1 MMHIGLLGFGV
12 VGGGVWALCA
22 PRDDLNVKRVLLRSP
37 KEGLPEEVVT
47 FNADDILNDPEI
59 DTVVEVMGGLHPAY
73 EYVSAALA
81 RGKNVVTANK
91 ALIAAYYTELTALA
105 REKGAA
111 LRCTA
116 AVGGGIP
123 WLTNL
128 ERVKRLDTV
137 CAVGGIMNGTTNFIM
152 DAMHKAPVDFP
163 AILKE
168 AQDLGYAEADPSA
181 DIDGDDIR
189 RKLCISANIAFDA
202 ALEETAIPTFGIRT
216 VTAADIAAF
225 QSHGFA
231 CKLLARAE
239 STENGVCA
247 YVEPTLVDAGDLE
260 AAVPANFN
268 LITYEA
274 EQLGRQSFYGQGAGR
289 FPTAENVVQD
299 CLTVLSGKRG
309 FYTDRAVSM
318 LLTSGEAHPYY
329 VRTSTPDFGLADC
342 CGSSAGP
349 SIAASAHRVT
359 PFISSLTRF
368 CRASTS
374 RTTAFLFQ
382 GRCVT
387 CWPGLR
393 SAMQNV
399 GAASSCSGET
409 CSSARTLASSLRAC
423 LCPAL
428 PSCQSFMTL
437 ADSSRTSLM
446 RRSRSRSKRSCT
458 ALRFSRVRCCSA
470 LSASSSPSRLAAKAF
485 RRSITAVIS

>member
-168 AQDLGYAEADPSA
+168 AQDLGYAEADPSGRHRRRRHPPQA
-181 DIDGDDIR
+181 VHLRQHRLRRGAGGDSHPHLWHPDGDGGGYCGLPGPRFCLQAAGPGREHGQR
-189 RKLCISANIAFDA
+189 RVRLCGAHAGGCRRSGGGGARQ
-202 ALEETAIPTFGIRT
+202 L
-216 VTAADIAAF
+216 
-225 QSHGFA
+225 QSHH
-231 CKLLARAE
+231 L
-239 STENGVCA
+239 
-247 YVEPTLVDAGDLE
+247 
-260 AAVPANFN
+260 
-268 LITYEA
+268 
-274 EQLGRQSFYGQGAGR
+274 
-289 FPTAENVVQD
+289 
-299 CLTVLSGKRG
+299 
-309 FYTDRAVSM
+309 
-318 LLTSGEAHPYY
+318 
-329 VRTSTPDFGLADC
+329 
-342 CGSSAGP
+342 
-349 SIAASAHRVT
+349 
-359 PFISSLTRF
+359 
-368 CRASTS
+368 
-374 RTTAFLFQ
+374 
-382 GRCVT
+382 
-387 CWPGLR
+387 
-393 SAMQNV
+393 
-399 GAASSCSGET
+399 
-409 CSSARTLASSLRAC
+409 
-423 LCPAL
+423 
-428 PSCQSFMTL
+428 
-437 ADSSRTSLM
+437 
-446 RRSRSRSKRSCT
+446 
-458 ALRFSRVRCCSA
+458 
-470 LSASSSPSRLAAKAF
+470 
-485 RRSITAVIS
+485 

>member
-37 KEGLPEEVVT
+37 KEGLPEEAVT

-123 WLTNL
+123 WLVNL
-128 ERVKRLDTV
+128 ARIKRLDTV

-152 DAMHKAPVDFP
+152 DAMHRAPVDFP

-168 AQDLGYAEADPSA
+168 AQALGYAEADPSA

-202 ALEETAIPTFGIRT
+202 VLDETAIPTFGIRT

-225 QSHGFA
+225 KSHGFV
-231 CKLLARAE
+231 CRLLAAAE
-239 STENGVCA
+239 AAENGVCA
-247 YVEPTLVDAGDLE
+247 YVEPTLVAASELE
-260 AAVPANFN
+260 AAVPANYN
-268 LITYEA
+268 LISYTA
-274 EQLGRQSFYGQGAGR
+274 EGVGRQSFFGQGAGR
-289 FPTAENVVQD
+289 FPTAGNVVQD
-299 CLTVLSGKRG
+299 CLTILAGDKS
-309 FYTDRAVSM
+309 FYTDKAAPAALDGSA
-318 LLTSGEAHPYY
+318 EAHPYY
-329 VRTSTPDFGLADC
+329 VRTAAPDDF
-342 CGSSAGP
+342 
-349 SIAASAHRVT
+349 
-359 PFISSLTRF
+359 
-368 CRASTS
+368 
-374 RTTAFLFQ
+374 
-382 GRCVT
+382 
-387 CWPGLR
+387 LR
-393 SAMQNV
+393 SVIADTWGSGIV
-399 GAASSCSGET
+399 TAACNSYEM
-409 CSSARTLASSLRAC
+409 LAWA
-423 LCPAL
+423 
-428 PSCQSFMTL
+428 
-437 ADSSRTSLM
+437 
-446 RRSRSRSKRSCT
+446 KRQ
-458 ALRFSRVRCCSA
+458 
-470 LSASSSPSRLAAKAF
+470 LAADPACF
-485 RRSITAVIS
+485 IAGIR

>member
-1 MMHIGLLGFGV
+1 MKKARRPLSAGFFRLDRQRSGGYNGAKMTPAQAGRPKEVTTMMHIGLLGFGV
-12 VGGGVWALCA
+12 VGGGVWTLCA

-105 REKGAA
+105 REKG
-111 LRCTA
+111 A

-239 STENGVCA
+239 STDSGVCA

-268 LITYEA
+268 LITYEG
-274 EQLGRQSFYGQGAGR
+274 ENIGRQSFYGQGAGQM
-289 FPTAENVVQD
+289 PTAANVMQD
-299 CLTVLSGKRG
+299 CLSILEGCLG
-309 FYTDRAVSM
+309 FYAQQAVPAA
-318 LLTSGEAHPYY
+318 LDGSGEAHPYY
-329 VRTSTPDFGLADC
+329 VRTSAPD
-342 CGSSAGP
+342 
-349 SIAASAHRVT
+349 
-359 PFISSLTRF
+359 
-368 CRASTS
+368 
-374 RTTAFLFQ
+374 AFLR
-382 GRCVT
+382 GRTAETWDNGAVVT
-387 CWPGLR
+387 
-393 SAMQNV
+393 
-399 GAASSCSGET
+399 GAVDVYEM
-409 CSSARTLASSLRAC
+409 LAW
-423 LCPAL
+423 
-428 PSCQSFMTL
+428 
-437 ADSSRTSLM
+437 
-446 RRSRSRSKRSCT
+446 
-458 ALRFSRVRCCSA
+458 
-470 LSASSSPSRLAAKAF
+470 AKAQREKDPGVF
-485 RRSITAVIS
+485 IAGIR

>member
-47 FNADDILNDPEI
+47 FNAEDILNDPEI

-225 QSHGFA
+225 RAHGFA

-239 STENGVCA
+239 ST
-247 YVEPTLVDAGDLE
+247 DS
-260 AAVPANFN
+260 
-268 LITYEA
+268 
-274 EQLGRQSFYGQGAGR
+274 QSFYGQGAGR

-309 FYTDRAVSM
+309 FYTDRAVPM
-318 LLTSGEAHPYY
+318 FLTSGEAHPYY
-329 VRTSTPDFGLADC
+329 VRTSAPD
-342 CGSSAGP
+342 
-349 SIAASAHRVT
+349 
-359 PFISSLTRF
+359 
-368 CRASTS
+368 
-374 RTTAFLFQ
+374 AFLR
-382 GRCVT
+382 GRTAETWDNGAVVT
-387 CWPGLR
+387 
-393 SAMQNV
+393 
-399 GAASSCSGET
+399 GAVDVYEM
-409 CSSARTLASSLRAC
+409 LAW
-423 LCPAL
+423 
-428 PSCQSFMTL
+428 
-437 ADSSRTSLM
+437 
-446 RRSRSRSKRSCT
+446 
-458 ALRFSRVRCCSA
+458 
-470 LSASSSPSRLAAKAF
+470 AKAQREKDPGVF
-485 RRSITAVIS
+485 IAGIR

>member
-168 AQDLGYAEADPSA
+168 AQDLGYAEADPTADVAGIDAGRKTCILADLAFGRETPPEKVPMEGITALDLRDVAIARQAGFRVKLLGRTLRLPDGGYAAYVAPHLIPEGKPIAHVSGVFNAAVVRGSA
-181 DIDGDDIR
+181 VGETMFYGPGAGAYPTA
-189 RKLCISANIAFDA
+189 SACVADVMNVLAGPAPFRFRWEAPSGLRDANEVVSRWYLRTDADAQAVKAAFPQA
-202 ALEETAIPTFGIRT
+202 ETLTEGAFLTGPLTGFALEERAKSLP
-216 VTAADIAAF
+216 V
-225 QSHGFA
+225 
-231 CKLLARAE
+231 LAR
-239 STENGVCA
+239 
-247 YVEPTLVDAGDLE
+247 Y
-260 AAVPANFN
+260 
-268 LITYEA
+268 
-274 EQLGRQSFYGQGAGR
+274 R
-289 FPTAENVVQD
+289 
-299 CLTVLSGKRG
+299 VL
-309 FYTDRAVSM
+309 D
-318 LLTSGEAHPYY
+318 
-329 VRTSTPDFGLADC
+329 
-342 CGSSAGP
+342 
-349 SIAASAHRVT
+349 
-359 PFISSLTRF
+359 
-368 CRASTS
+368 
-374 RTTAFLFQ
+374 
-382 GRCVT
+382 
-387 CWPGLR
+387 
-393 SAMQNV
+393 
-399 GAASSCSGET
+399 
-409 CSSARTLASSLRAC
+409 
-423 LCPAL
+423 
-428 PSCQSFMTL
+428 
-437 ADSSRTSLM
+437 
-446 RRSRSRSKRSCT
+446 
-458 ALRFSRVRCCSA
+458 
-470 LSASSSPSRLAAKAF
+470 
-485 RRSITAVIS
+485 